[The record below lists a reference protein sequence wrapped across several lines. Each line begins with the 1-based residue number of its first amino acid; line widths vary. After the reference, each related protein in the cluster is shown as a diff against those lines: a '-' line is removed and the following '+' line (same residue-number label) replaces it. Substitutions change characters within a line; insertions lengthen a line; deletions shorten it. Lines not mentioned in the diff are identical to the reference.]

1 MNFLRRI
8 QFLLPFFAV
17 SFVAQN
23 SWAIPSIKKNKDN
36 STQAVLKADEIDG
49 DQKTKTLTAIG
60 NVEVTKGTSAIYADK
75 VTYNKNGGMIRA
87 FGHVKIKDLE
97 VGNIRASNLEIK
109 DDFSSGKFYDSKM
122 IFTDGSYLES
132 PEINRQTPFVTVL
145 QNPIFSIC
153 PNPEIAADNE
163 LAGKERDFASI
174 KSTITT
180 IDREQQVIKSK
191 GGILRFYNVPVL
203 YTPYLRVP
211 LQSKKRES
219 GFLSPSYAKS
229 TNLGLGI
236 RIPYYFNLA
245 PNMDLTFTPLIG
257 IGNNQVI
264 INNDFR
270 HYSTYGNYQGVFEI
284 ANNKIT
290 SNSDTTVVS
299 RTSKKYRWN
308 LVGNGTF
315 DFTKDVG
322 LDFIGNTVSDKDYL
336 RDYHFN
342 YMNYTLTKV
351 NLDYIKGRDYHAIKT
366 IRIQELDPNA
376 NSQAAPLILPQ
387 IDSHI
392 ETKPFFFKE
401 KFVLT
406 SNMAVISRQDGLQYR
421 RATITPEANLPFN
434 IHGNL
439 FAINARAQTDAYS
452 LENNFQL
459 TLPANDYNSVQTN
472 IKPELSISWRLPLIR
487 KSETN
492 TLMIEPMINLVT
504 STYTKNFSKIPNEDS
519 NESELG
525 VSNLFVT
532 DRIAGFDRNESGKRI
547 NYGVKSSLFNRLG
560 EFGLTLGQGY
570 KKAGNTQ
577 DVVIRG
583 FTNNNKSNIV
593 GQALYKAAKYFAIT
607 YSFQLGE
614 SDYTNQI
621 NQINTVFNLSRFTF
635 SSDYLL
641 IRKTTQNP
649 NQKEQINLTASM
661 QLTPIWKV
669 TTTMNKDLQSSRTL
683 SRGITLYRDGC
694 CTIFGFSAIEINPSS
709 LNKPQKTFNLSLSF
723 KNI

>member
-180 IDREQQVIKSK
+180 IDRGQQVIKSK

-245 PNMDLTFTPLIG
+245 PNVDLTFTPLIG

-290 SNSDTTVVS
+290 SNSDSTVVS

-492 TLMIEPMINLVT
+492 TLMIEPIINLVT

-607 YSFQLGE
+607 YSFQFGE

-621 NQINTVFNLSRFTF
+621 NQINTVLNLNRFTF

-641 IRKTTQNP
+641 IRKTSQNP

-661 QLTPIWKV
+661 QFTPIWKV
-669 TTTMNKDLQSSRTL
+669 TTTMSKDLQSSRTL

-694 CTIFGFSAIEINPSS
+694 CTIFGFSAIETNPSS

>member
-1 MNFLRRI
+1 MNFWRRI
-8 QFLLPFFAV
+8 TFLLPFFVAV
-17 SFVAQN
+17 LVAQN
-23 SWAIPSIKKNKDN
+23 VWAIPPIKKNKDN
-36 STQAVLKADEIDG
+36 SPHAVLKADEIDG
-49 DQKTKTLTAIG
+49 DQETKTLTATG
-60 NVEVTKGTSAIYADK
+60 NVEVTKGASAVYADK

-97 VGNIRASNLEIK
+97 VGNVRANNLEIK
-109 DDFSSGKFYDSKM
+109 DDFSSGKFYDTKM
-122 IFTDGSYLES
+122 IFSDGSYLDS
-132 PEINRQTPFVTVL
+132 PEIDRQTPFITVL
-145 QNPIFSIC
+145 QSPIFSIC

-163 LAGKERDFASI
+163 LAGKRRDFVSI
-174 KSTITT
+174 KSNVTT
-180 IDREQQVIKSK
+180 IDREQQVIRSK

-211 LQSKKRES
+211 LKSKKRDS
-219 GFLSPSYAKS
+219 GFLNPSYAKS

-236 RIPYYFNLA
+236 RVPYYFNLA
-245 PNMDLTFTPLIG
+245 PNMDLTVTPLIG
-257 IGNNQVI
+257 ISKNQFI

-270 HYSTYGNYQGVFEI
+270 HYSTYGNYQGIFEI

-290 SNSDTTVVS
+290 SNSNTTVVS
-299 RTSKKYRWN
+299 RTNNEYRWN
-308 LVGNGTF
+308 LIGNGTF

-322 LDFIGNTVSDKDYL
+322 LDFIGNTVGDKDYL

-342 YMNYTLTKV
+342 YLNYTLTKV

-366 IRIQELDPNA
+366 IRIQELDPAANA
-376 NSQAAPLILPQ
+376 EAAPLILPQ

-401 KFVLT
+401 KFALT
-406 SNMAVISRQDGLQYR
+406 SNMTVITRQDGLQYR
-421 RATITPEANLPFN
+421 RATMTPEANLPFN

-452 LENNFQL
+452 LENNFQF
-459 TLPANDYNSVQTN
+459 TSRTNDYDSVQTN
-472 IKPELSISWRLPLIR
+472 MKPELSMSWRLPLIR

-504 STYTKNFSKIPNEDS
+504 SAYTENFNKLPNEDS
-519 NESELG
+519 NESELS

-547 NYGVKSSLFNRLG
+547 NYGVKSSLFNRFG

-570 KKAGNTQ
+570 RKAGNAQ

-583 FTNNNKSNIV
+583 FTDNNKSNIV
-593 GQALYKAAKYFAIT
+593 GQALYKAAKYFTIT

-614 SDYTNQI
+614 SNYSNQVNQI
-621 NQINTVFNLSRFTF
+621 TTVLDLSRFTF

-641 IRKTTQNP
+641 IRKTIQNSA
-649 NQKEQINLTASM
+649 QKEQINLTASM
-661 QLTPIWKV
+661 QITPIWKV
-669 TTTMNKDLQSSRTL
+669 TTTMSKDLQSSRTL
-683 SRGITLYRDGC
+683 SRGITLYREGC
-694 CTIFGFSAIEINPSS
+694 CAIFGFSAIETNPSS
-709 LNKPQKTFNLSLSF
+709 LSKPQKTFNLSLSF
-723 KNI
+723 KNL

>member
-1 MNFLRRI
+1 MNLLRRI
-8 QFLLPFFAV
+8 TFLLPFFAV
-17 SFVAQN
+17 GFVAQN
-23 SWAIPSIKKNKDN
+23 SWAIPPIKKNKDT
-36 STQAVLKADEIDG
+36 STHAVLKADEIDG
-49 DQKTKTLTAIG
+49 DQQTKTLTAIG
-60 NVEVTKGTSAIYADK
+60 NVEVTKGTSTVYADK

-132 PEINRQTPFVTVL
+132 PEIDRQTPFITVL

-163 LAGKERDFASI
+163 LAGKRRDFVSI
-174 KSTITT
+174 KSTVTT
-180 IDREQQVIKSK
+180 IDREQQVMRSK

-211 LQSKKRES
+211 LQSKKRDS
-219 GFLSPSYAKS
+219 GFLNPSYAKS

-236 RIPYYFNLA
+236 RVPYYFNLA
-245 PNMDLTFTPLIG
+245 PNMDLTVTPLIG
-257 IGNNQVI
+257 ISKNQFI

-270 HYSTYGNYQGVFEI
+270 HYSTYGNYQGIFEI

-290 SNSDTTVVS
+290 SNSNTTVVS
-299 RTSKKYRWN
+299 RTNKEYRWN
-308 LVGNGTF
+308 LIGNGTF

-322 LDFIGNTVSDKDYL
+322 LDFIGNTVGDKDYL

-342 YMNYTLTKV
+342 YLNYTLTKV
-351 NLDYIKGRDYHAIKT
+351 NLDYIKGRDYHAIKA
-366 IRIQELDPNA
+366 IRIQELEPTA
-376 NSQAAPLILPQ
+376 NSEAAPLILPQ

-401 KFVLT
+401 KFALT
-406 SNMAVISRQDGLQYR
+406 SNMTVITRQDGLQYR
-421 RATITPEANLPFN
+421 RATMTPEATLPFN

-452 LENNFQL
+452 LENNFQF
-459 TLPANDYNSVQTN
+459 TSRTNDYNSVQTN
-472 IKPELSISWRLPLIR
+472 MKPELSMSWRLPLIR

-504 STYTKNFSKIPNEDS
+504 STYTKNFNKLPNEDS
-519 NESELG
+519 NESELS
-525 VSNLFVT
+525 VSNLFVM

-547 NYGVKSSLFNRLG
+547 NYGVKSSLFNRFG

-570 KKAGNTQ
+570 RKAGNAQ
-577 DVVIRG
+577 DVIIRG
-583 FTNNNKSNIV
+583 FTDNNKSNIV
-593 GQALYKAAKYFAIT
+593 GQALYKAAKYFTIT

-614 SDYTNQI
+614 SNYSNQVNQI
-621 NQINTVFNLSRFTF
+621 TTVLNLSRFTF

-649 NQKEQINLTASM
+649 AQKEQINLAASM
-661 QLTPIWKV
+661 QITPIWKV
-669 TTTMNKDLQSSRTL
+669 TTTMSKDLQSSRTL

-694 CTIFGFSAIEINPSS
+694 CTIFGFSAIETNPSS
-709 LNKPQKTFNLSLSF
+709 LSKPQKTFNLSLSF
-723 KNI
+723 KNL

>member
-145 QNPIFSIC
+145 KNPIFSIC

-270 HYSTYGNYQGVFEI
+270 HYSTYGDYQGVFEI

-299 RTSKKYRWN
+299 RTSKEYRWN

-366 IRIQELDPNA
+366 IRIQELDPNV

-504 STYTKNFSKIPNEDS
+504 STYTKNFSKLPNEDS

-547 NYGVKSSLFNRLG
+547 NYGIKSSLFNRLG

-570 KKAGNTQ
+570 RKAENAQ

-593 GQALYKAAKYFAIT
+593 GQALYKAAKYFSIT
-607 YSFQLGE
+607 YSFQLSE
-614 SDYTNQI
+614 SDYSNQVNQI
-621 NQINTVFNLSRFTF
+621 TTVLNLSRFTF

-641 IRKTTQNP
+641 IRKTIQNSD
-649 NQKEQINLTASM
+649 QKEQINLSASM
-661 QLTPIWKV
+661 QITPIWKV
-669 TTTMNKDLQSSRTL
+669 TTTKSKDLQSSRTL

-694 CTIFGFSAIEINPSS
+694 CTIFGFSAIETNPSS